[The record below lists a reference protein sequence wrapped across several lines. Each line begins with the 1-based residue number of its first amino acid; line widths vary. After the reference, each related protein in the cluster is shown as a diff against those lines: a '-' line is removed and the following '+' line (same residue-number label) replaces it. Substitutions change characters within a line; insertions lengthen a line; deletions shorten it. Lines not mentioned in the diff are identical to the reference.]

1 MARDGLIPAVFGR
14 IHPEYRTP
22 HVGTVIVGVT
32 ALILAGLLPISVLG
46 DLVSMGTLL
55 AFATVCIGVLILRR
69 TRPDLPRAFRVPAA
83 PVVCILGA
91 AACLYLF
98 FPAFMANWQWM
109 SGWIVIGML
118 IYFGYSRRH
127 SKLNTKTG

>member
-1 MARDGLIPAVFGR
+1 M
-14 IHPEYRTP
+14 
-22 HVGTVIVGVT
+22 T

-69 TRPDLPRAFRVPAA
+69 TRPDLHRAFRVPAA

-98 FPAFMANWQWM
+98 FPAFMANWHWM
-109 SGWIVIGML
+109 SGWIADWHRDLLRLQPPSQQAEHL
-118 IYFGYSRRH
+118 IARA
-127 SKLNTKTG
+127 